1 MIRRVFEAQSAPEQ
15 SRALARE
22 VVAFLSGHLADAN
35 ILHDLD
41 IMLTEA
47 CANVARH
54 AYRGQV
60 GRLEVRLR
68 VTPGDCVDL
77 EIVDWGYGFGG
88 PVRFVNPSPESEG
101 GRGLFIISRLSDA
114 VAVRT
119 EGRENIVAIHKKI
132 GRTAWKS

>member
-1 MIRRVFEAQSAPEQ
+1 MICRTFEANSAPEQ
-15 SRALARE
+15 SRGLARE
-22 VVAFLSGHLADAN
+22 VVAFLGAYLSDAN

-54 AYRGQV
+54 AYRGRE
-60 GRLEVRLR
+60 GRLEVRLC
-68 VTPGDCVDL
+68 VTPGECVDL
-77 EIVDWGYGFGG
+77 DIVDWGGGFDG
-88 PVRFVNPSPESEG
+88 PVRFENPSPEAEG

-119 EGRENIVAIHKKI
+119 EGKENIVAIHKHI
-132 GRTAWKS
+132 GRPAWKS

>member
-1 MIRRVFEAQSAPEQ
+1 MICRTFHANSVPEQ
-15 SRALARE
+15 SRGLARE
-22 VVAFLSGHLADAN
+22 VVGFLCAYLSDTN

-54 AYRGQV
+54 AYRGGE
-60 GRLEVRLR
+60 GRLEVRLC
-68 VTPGDCVDL
+68 VTPGDSVDM
-77 EIVDWGYGFGG
+77 EVVDWGGGFDG
-88 PVRFVNPSPESEG
+88 PVRFVNPAPEAEG

-132 GRTAWKS
+132 GKSAWKT

>member
-1 MIRRVFEAQSAPEQ
+1 MIRRIFEAPSAPEQ
-15 SRALARE
+15 SRGLARE
-22 VVAFLSGHLADAN
+22 VVGFLGNHLSDTN

-54 AYRGQV
+54 AYGGGE
-60 GRLEVRLR
+60 GRLEVRLAL
-68 VTPGDCVDL
+68 VPGESVDL
-77 EIVDWGYGFGG
+77 EIVDWGRGFDG
-88 PVRFVNPSPESEG
+88 PVRFVNPEPEAEG

-114 VAVRT
+114 VAVRS

-132 GRTAWKS
+132 GKTSWKS